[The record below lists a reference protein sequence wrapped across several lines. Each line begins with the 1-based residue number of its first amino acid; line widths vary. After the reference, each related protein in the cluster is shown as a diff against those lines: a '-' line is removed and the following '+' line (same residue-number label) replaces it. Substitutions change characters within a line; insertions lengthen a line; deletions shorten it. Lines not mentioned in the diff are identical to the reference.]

1 MKAHS
6 TVPAVIKALVALA
19 ESTLIA
25 DDIAVSDGHPMP
37 PKDGTPN
44 ILCIA
49 FTGVPGEEAVTVT
62 RSREQMATS
71 PDRESYQI
79 TCVASSWNGHEQN
92 MASVRETAYGMIDIF
107 NHQLMLDHTL
117 GGLVMRARIFSDAMA
132 EEQTS
137 MGAVSTVR
145 FIVNVEAYT
154 R

>member
-6 TVPAVIKALVALA
+6 TVPAVIKALVTLA
-19 ESTLIA
+19 ESTIIA
-25 DDIAVSDGHPMP
+25 DDFAVSDGHPMP

-44 ILCIA
+44 ILCIG
-49 FTGVPGEEAVTVT
+49 FTGVPGEESVTST
-62 RSREQMATS
+62 RTREQMTTS

-79 TCVASSWNGHEQN
+79 TCVSSSWKGHEQN
-92 MASVRETAYGMIDIF
+92 MSAVRETAYGMVDIL
-107 NHQLMLDHTL
+107 NYQIMLDHTL
-117 GGLVMRARIFSDAMA
+117 GGLVMRARIFSDALA

-145 FIVNVEAYT
+145 FIVNIEAYT